1 MKAAGRGE
9 EVRRAVCFACSSQAG
24 VLATVRDGRVVDSV
38 EVSEGVIL
46 DLDEKGR
53 ILGIEVLEYSK
64 SGVDVDRLIK
74 EGLEAVVKP

>member
-1 MKAAGRGE
+1 MVSYDRVSDALYIR
-9 EVRRAVCFACSSQAG
+9 
-24 VLATVRDGRVVDSV
+24 VRDGRVVDSV

-74 EGLEAVVKP
+74 EGLEAVVKTR